1 MFQFIPRKRSDVT
14 SHTIREMDEQN
25 LGDYIMP
32 VMPESLS
39 AFTIASESTINN
51 STLPRDFSRDETV
64 SPSR

>member
-1 MFQFIPRKRSDVT
+1 MFQFIPKKRRDVT

-25 LGDYIMP
+25 LDHIVP

-51 STLPRDFSRDETV
+51 STLPRDFNRDETV